1 MKYKRRKTRTIQIG
15 DQAIGGQNP
24 VLVQSMCNT
33 KTTDI
38 EKTIE
43 QIQSLTKA
51 GCEIVRIAVPHIMA
65 AKSIGQIKKQI
76 SIPLVADIHFDY
88 RLALEALEQGIDK
101 LRINPGNIGS
111 REKTEAVVKAAKNK
125 GVPIRIGVNSGSLPQ
140 DILEK
145 NDMQVT
151 PEGMVEAAFRH
162 VEILE
167 KLKFKNIVVSLK
179 APDAP
184 RMIEAYQL
192 FAKKT
197 DYPLHLGVTEAGLK
211 FVGTIQ
217 SSIGIGTLLA
227 EGIGDT
233 IRVSLTD
240 KPQEEVK
247 VGWEILKSLD
257 LRQRGVKLISCPTCG
272 RTQIDLI
279 KLAKEV
285 EKAIR
290 GIEKNIKVAVMGCVV
305 NGPGEAREADIGVT
319 GGRGVG
325 IIFKKDKILK
335 TVPEDKIISTLLGEI
350 KKL

>member
-1 MKYKRRKTRTIQIG
+1 MITQRRKAKTVQIG
-15 DQAIGGQNP
+15 DKAIGGQNP

-33 KTTDI
+33 KTTDV
-38 EKTIE
+38 EKTVK
-43 QIQSLTKA
+43 QINDLTKA
-51 GCEIVRIAVPHIMA
+51 GCEIIRVAVPNILA
-65 AKSIGQIKKQI
+65 AKSLGKIKKQI
-76 SIPLVADIHFDY
+76 AIPLVADIHFDY
-88 RLALEALEQGIDK
+88 RLALEALEQGVDK

-111 REKTEAVVKAAKNK
+111 KEKTEAVVKVAKNK

-145 NDMQVT
+145 NEMQVT
-151 PEGMVEAAFRH
+151 PEGMVEAALRH

-167 KLKFKNIVVSLK
+167 KLKFKDTIVSLK

-184 RMIEAYQL
+184 RMIEAYRL
-192 FAKKT
+192 FAKET
-197 DYPLHLGVTEAGLK
+197 DYPMHLGVTEAGLK

-240 KPQEEVK
+240 EPVEEVK

-257 LRQRGVKLISCPTCG
+257 LRQRGRKLISCPTCG

-279 KLAKEV
+279 KLAKQV
-285 EKAIR
+285 EEATR
-290 GIEKNIKVAVMGCVV
+290 GIKKNIKVAVMGCVV

-335 TVPEDKIISTLLGEI
+335 TVPEDKIIETLLEEI
-350 KKL
+350 EKL